1 MVKYTS
7 TEENYLK
14 AIYQLQV
21 IDSNVSTNDIAKHL
35 HTKAATVTDMIKKL
49 KQKKLI
55 EYKPYYGVHL
65 TSLGLKQALTIIRK
79 HRLWEY
85 FLFNKLN
92 FNWEDVHEVAEE
104 LEHISSTKLIDKLD
118 QYLGNPKYDPHGDPI
133 PNKNGLMP
141 QTQHV
146 NLAQIPLHKKA
157 TLSLVNSQHKQLLHL
172 LKQKNII
179 LGATLSVVNKIEF
192 DNSIEVKIN
201 RQAPINISHKMAET
215 LFVTLN

>member
-1 MVKYTS
+1 M
-7 TEENYLK
+7 
-14 AIYQLQV
+14 
-21 IDSNVSTNDIAKHL
+21 
-35 HTKAATVTDMIKKL
+35 
-49 KQKKLI
+49 
-55 EYKPYYGVHL
+55 
-65 TSLGLKQALTIIRK
+65 GLKQALTIIRK

-146 NLAQIPLHKKA
+146 NLAQIPLNKKA

>member
-146 NLAQIPLHKKA
+146 NLAQIPLNKKA